1 MSPKKRKPS
10 PRVQK
15 KRKQMRLEIL
25 AAARDILLQDGP
37 DGVTLNAVSGRLD
50 MTKPA
55 LYHYFESKEALARS
69 LVTTLIDEEI
79 DALLRAVG
87 EVESTDRL
95 LGAMIRAFHAHYA
108 GRLHAFRFV
117 YGQSQLYTTPEFG
130 MDADMIRDEITPR
143 TRRLFDVLESRLADS
158 ALPAERRR
166 SLRRLAFVAW
176 TSALGLVTMLGIA
189 DATRD
194 PLVHSDEVLVDA
206 LAQAF
211 DARVVDQL
219 ENSASR

>member
-15 KRKQMRLEIL
+15 TRKQLRREIL
-25 AAARDILLQDGP
+25 AAARDILRQDGP
-37 DGVTLNAVSGRLD
+37 DGVPRNAVSGRLD

-69 LVTTLIDEEI
+69 LVTALIDEEI
-79 DALLRAVG
+79 EALMRAVA
-87 EVESTDRL
+87 EEESNDNL
-95 LGAMIRAFHAHYA
+95 LGAIIRAFHAHYV

>member
-15 KRKQMRLEIL
+15 KREQMRMEIL
-25 AAARDILLQDGP
+25 AAARDILLRDGP
-37 DGVTLNAVSGRLD
+37 DGVTLNAVSGRLH

-55 LYHYFESKEALARS
+55 LYHYFASKEALARS
-69 LVTTLIDEEI
+69 LVTALIDEEI
-79 DALLRAVG
+79 EALMRAVA
-87 EVESTDRL
+87 EEESNDNL
-95 LGAMIRAFHAHYA
+95 LGAIIRAFHAHYV

-211 DARVVDQL
+211 DARVVEQL
-219 ENSASR
+219 EGRASR

>member
-1 MSPKKRKPS
+1 MNPRKRQRS
-10 PRVQK
+10 PRVRK
-15 KRKQMRLEIL
+15 KREQMRQEIL
-25 AAARDILLQDGP
+25 AAARDILLQEGP
-37 DGVTLNAVSGRLD
+37 EGVTLNAVSGRLD

-55 LYHYFESKEALARS
+55 LYHYFASKEALARS

-79 DALLRAVG
+79 DALLVAV
-87 EVESTDRL
+87 EETEAADRL

-117 YGQSQLYTTPEFG
+117 YGQSQLYTIAEIG
-130 MDADMIRDEITPR
+130 VDADMVRDEITPR
-143 TRRLFDVLESRLADS
+143 TRPLFDRLEVRLTDS
-158 ALPAERRR
+158 AMSVEHSQ

-194 PLVHSDEVLVDA
+194 PLLHSDAELIET
-206 LAQAF
+206 LASSF
-211 DARVVDQL
+211 DARVAQYLQDRL
-219 ENSASR
+219 PR